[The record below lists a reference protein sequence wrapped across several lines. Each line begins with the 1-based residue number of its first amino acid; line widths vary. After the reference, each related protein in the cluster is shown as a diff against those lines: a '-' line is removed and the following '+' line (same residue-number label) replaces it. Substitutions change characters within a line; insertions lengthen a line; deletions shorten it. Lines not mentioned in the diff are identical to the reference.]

1 MIFLWV
7 VNVLH
12 PIKSPKYVE
21 YVGHVGTTTH
31 GPVPNAAILD
41 QYCILK
47 ANCIH
52 LISPLYF
59 EKKVRTN
66 HKNVQHVQLLILLQF
81 PNLINMGTPPTS
93 KKNIRNP
100 SCFLC
105 NPCHTRCGGQSLFG
119 SLWPVMPCEHAL
131 RRALWDQSIWHEKL
145 YSCREDV
152 IQSLILAFFDFCVH
166 YVH

>member
-119 SLWPVMPCEHAL
+119 SLWPVSSSLASHAL
-131 RRALWDQSIWHEKL
+131 WACPAKSPLGPKHLARETVFLPGGCDSVLW
-145 YSCREDV
+145 
-152 IQSLILAFFDFCVH
+152 F
-166 YVH
+166 